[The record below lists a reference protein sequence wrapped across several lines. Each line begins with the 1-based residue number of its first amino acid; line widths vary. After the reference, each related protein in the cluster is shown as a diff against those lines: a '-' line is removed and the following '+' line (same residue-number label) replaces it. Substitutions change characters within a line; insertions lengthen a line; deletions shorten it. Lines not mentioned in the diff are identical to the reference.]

1 MRHGVGGKKLNR
13 STAHRLALYR
23 NLVTDLLRH
32 EHLTT
37 TLAKAKAIQPI
48 AEKLVTVG
56 KVDSVHH
63 RRMAA
68 AQLYDPIIV
77 KKLFENVGPRFAE
90 RPGGYT
96 RVIHLGT
103 RLSDAAQIARIEL
116 VE

>member
-1 MRHGVGGKKLNR
+1 MRHGVAGRKLNR
-13 STAHRLALYR
+13 PTGHRLALYR
-23 NLVTDLLRH
+23 NLVTDLLRY
-32 EHLTT
+32 EHITT

-63 RRMAA
+63 RRMATA
-68 AQLYDPIIV
+68 TLYDPIIV
-77 KKLFENVGPRFAE
+77 RKLFENVGPRFAE

-96 RVIHLGT
+96 RVIHLGS
-103 RLSDAAQIARIEL
+103 RLGDAAQLARIEL